1 MAAPAFWKGY
11 LKFSLVTCPVSLTP
25 ATTEGEKVRFHTIN
39 KATGRRVRSTYV
51 DAETGK
57 PVDDDD
63 QVKGYESTEGQF
75 VIFDDAELDAVSLES
90 VRTIDLDQFAPS
102 DSVPWI
108 FYDSPYY
115 VTPNDKVGEE
125 AYAVIRDAMERKNVV
140 GISRVVMFRR
150 ERTVMLQPRDGG
162 IILWTLRFG
171 DEVREPDAYFSD
183 IDNDKSDPKLLKM
196 ITQLIEERSKPWD
209 GSMVHDPVQ
218 EQLKE
223 LIAAR
228 RKKSGKTSASRSAKQ
243 EDGPGASNVVNL
255 MDALKQSIDK
265 SGKKSTARPRSK

>member
-150 ERTVMLQPRDGG
+150 PARGGLARLLASGRDEFLQLFLHRIVHHRAVPR
-162 IILWTLRFG
+162 LR
-171 DEVREPDAYFSD
+171 P
-183 IDNDKSDPKLLKM
+183 LLD
-196 ITQLIEERSKPWD
+196 QLRD
-209 GSMVHDPVQ
+209 HL
-218 EQLKE
+218 EQL
-223 LIAAR
+223 R
-228 RKKSGKTSASRSAKQ
+228 
-243 EDGPGASNVVNL
+243 V
-255 MDALKQSIDK
+255 
-265 SGKKSTARPRSK
+265 